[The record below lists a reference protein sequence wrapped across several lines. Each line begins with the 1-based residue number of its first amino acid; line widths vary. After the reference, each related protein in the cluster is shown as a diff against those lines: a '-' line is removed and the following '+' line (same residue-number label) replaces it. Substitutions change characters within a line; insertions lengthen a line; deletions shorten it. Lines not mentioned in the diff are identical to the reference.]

1 MGPPGRARVSE
12 RKPQRFARLRMVVG
26 EILQDVRGSV
36 SHVRHTDRRGCR
48 LRIDELAYVFQLR
61 TEAGVGSVID
71 QDEELKSCVLSL
83 QRQPVRNF
91 SPIVTLISR
100 LMTGTLEP

>member
-1 MGPPGRARVSE
+1 MSPVKNNQDPGATGFSGPALNKSTKEKRGVPRRARVSQ

-71 QDEELKSCVLSL
+71 QDEELKS
-83 QRQPVRNF
+83 
-91 SPIVTLISR
+91 
-100 LMTGTLEP
+100 

>member
-1 MGPPGRARVSE
+1 
-12 RKPQRFARLRMVVG
+12 MVVG

-48 LRIDELAYVFQLR
+48 LCIDELTYVFQLR
-61 TEAGVGSVID
+61 TEGGVGRVID

-83 QRQPVRNF
+83 QREPVRNF
-91 SPIVTLISR
+91 SPIVTWIYHHVFALNHSNVGTATR
-100 LMTGTLEP
+100 LHTHN

>member
-1 MGPPGRARVSE
+1 
-12 RKPQRFARLRMVVG
+12 
-26 EILQDVRGSV
+26 QDVRGSV

-61 TEAGVGSVID
+61 AEAGVGGVID

-83 QRQPVRNF
+83 QRKPVRNF
-91 SPIVTLISR
+91 SAIVTLIYHHVLAVNDWNVGTVTRFHGHQDRKSTR
-100 LMTGTLEP
+100 LHSSPEWI